1 MTSLEKLIASKLKRL
16 NKTLSVAESCTG
28 GSICSKIVSTQ
39 GASIFFQG
47 GVVCY
52 STESKIN
59 ILGLDPKIINK
70 HSVVSKEVCEL
81 MAISVKNLYNSDY
94 SIATTGNAGPE
105 KGESNAAIGKVFISV
120 SSDNEIKTYELDFD
134 GDREN
139 IINNAVLK
147 AFELLNDTI

>member
-1 MTSLEKLIASKLKRL
+1 MTSLEKLIASKLKVL

-28 GSICSKIVSTQ
+28 GSICSKIVLTQ
-39 GASIFFQG
+39 GASVFFQG

-59 ILGLDPKIINK
+59 ILGLDSKIINK

-94 SIATTGNAGPE
+94 SIATTGNAGPK

-120 SSDNEIKTYELDFD
+120 SYDNEIKTYELDFD

>member
-1 MTSLEKLIASKLKRL
+1 MSSIDKIVASKLKKL
-16 NKTLSVAESCTG
+16 NKTLSIAESCTG
-28 GSICSKIVSTQ
+28 GSICSRIVYSN
-39 GASIFFQG
+39 GASTYFKG

-59 ILGLDPKIINK
+59 ILGLDAETINNY
-70 HSVVSKEVCEL
+70 SVVSKEVCEL
-81 MAISVKNLYNSDY
+81 MAISVKNLFNSDF

-105 KGESNAAIGKVFISV
+105 KGESNAKIGKVFISV